1 MTTVASRASA
11 RSRVRLHDVW
21 DLYALSYDHVLL
33 SMDYYTEVIGRHHGF
48 LDHEAIQTVLDVGAG
63 TGNGTIRLATLGKRV
78 TAIDTSAA
86 MLRRYREK
94 TMSLTGRDIAF
105 VEGTAEKLDRFA
117 HDSFD
122 GVNILLSLFAMTD
135 PAGCLRE
142 ALRVLKPGGRMIV
155 TEAKARFSMKRLLDQ
170 GEAFL
175 RTEGLLA
182 GLQEDWD
189 RVKQVNYEFA
199 KTIKPG
205 RFSIEGIEQALR
217 NTDGEVLRVESSH
230 FGECAT
236 VWYVKAARPTLKA
249 VSP

>member
-1 MTTVASRASA
+1 MRAMTAVASRAPA
-11 RSRVRLHDVW
+11 VAPPRLDGDVW

-48 LDHEAIQTVLDVGAG
+48 LDQESVQSILDVGAG
-63 TGNGTIRLATLGKRV
+63 TGNGTIDLATLGKRI

-94 TMSLTGRDIAF
+94 AMSLPGLDITF
-105 VEGTAEKLDRFA
+105 VEDTAEKLQRFR
-117 HDSFD
+117 DDTFD

-135 PAGCLRE
+135 PGGSLRE

-155 TEAKARFSMKRLLDQ
+155 TEPKAAFSMKRLLDQ

-175 RTEGLLA
+175 RQSEMLA
-182 GLQEDWD
+182 VLQEDWD
-189 RVKQVNYEFA
+189 RVKQVNNAFA

-217 NTDGEVLRVESSH
+217 NTGGTVLGVESSH

-236 VWYVKAARPTLKA
+236 IRYVKAARP
-249 VSP
+249 